1 MDECVFIVVNKII
14 ATDFNNMILFD
25 NASYVKKTKENVD
38 LDSKYFM
45 STGFHLF
52 GIALL
57 FTSLQLLSVKKIKT
71 KCFYATLT
79 FNFIYL

>member
-1 MDECVFIVVNKII
+1 MDECLFVLVNKII

-25 NASYVKKTKENVD
+25 NASYVKKNVD

-57 FTSLQLLSVKKIKT
+57 FTGLQLLFVKIIKT

>member
-1 MDECVFIVVNKII
+1 MDECLFVLVNKII
-14 ATDFNNMILFD
+14 AMDFNNMILFD
-25 NASYVKKTKENVD
+25 NASYVKKNVD

-57 FTSLQLLSVKKIKT
+57 FTGLHLLSVKIIKT

>member
-1 MDECVFIVVNKII
+1 MFDECLFVLVIWKII
-14 ATDFNNMILFD
+14 ATDTNNMIYFD
-25 NASYVKKTKENVD
+25 NASYVKITKQNVD

-57 FTSLQLLSVKKIKT
+57 LTGLHLLFV
-71 KCFYATLT
+71 
-79 FNFIYL
+79 